1 MTTRRMSNRWTS
13 WLFATLLL
21 ALGPVGAASAQVKVT
36 ATDPAETTQ
45 GTVALDV
52 TISGSG
58 FDSTA
63 AVSFLVTGTTNPG
76 GIVVR
81 KVVVHSSKK
90 LVVTIDAA
98 DSAVLGQYDIEI
110 RLSSGRKGKGTTL
123 FLVKSKNS
131 DPCASSGLDFPAF
144 VFWRPVGGAGAGE
157 LVVADATGTCVRKL
171 QDNPTSRVARFSYP
185 VDGQANKG
193 RVVWGQ
199 FPTMALDFTVGAGN
213 SITVDAP
220 RAVDA
225 GCCVTDLS
233 LDGRDIFFIR
243 DGNAITRM
251 EVDSPESETV
261 LHVLSEPDWVI
272 GFVTVNGDGTQA
284 FGHKGARGYDNPDRG
299 HVKLV
304 RIDLTTGSETVLR
317 DSREGAGYDSHIFDP
332 ATDKRA
338 DRVAFVDF
346 RAGTDR
352 CAPIVVT
359 DFYGAELY
367 RGSDASGGVGKFP
380 TWVGNGLV
388 TGLMQPSTGR
398 YECRTPGLI
407 GRIDLATGGVAELT
421 TGQSPDGR

>member
-21 ALGPVGAASAQVKVT
+21 AFGPVGAAWAQVKVT
-36 ATDPAETTQ
+36 SADPAATAQ

-52 TISGSG
+52 TIGGSG

-76 GIVVR
+76 GIIVR
-81 KVVVHSSKK
+81 KVVVQGPKK
-90 LVVTIDAA
+90 LVVTIDAPE
-98 DSAVLGQYDIEI
+98 SVVLGQYDIEV

-123 FLVKSKNS
+123 FLVTAKAS
-131 DPCASSGLDFPAF
+131 DPCAGPGLDFPAF
-144 VFWRPVGGAGAGE
+144 VYWRQVGSSGE
-157 LVVADATGTCVRKL
+157 LVLADATGTCVRKL

-213 SITVDAP
+213 SITADAP

-251 EVDSPESETV
+251 QVDSPGSETV
-261 LHVLSEPDWVI
+261 LHVLSEPDWVL
-272 GFVTVNGDGTQA
+272 GNVTLNGGGTQV
-284 FGHKGARGYDNPDRG
+284 FGTKAASGYDNPDRG
-299 HVKLV
+299 HTKLV

-317 DSREGAGYDSHIFDP
+317 DSPARDGYGGHPFWP
-332 ATDKRA
+332 AADKRA
-338 DRVAFVDF
+338 DRVAFMDLISG
-346 RAGTDR
+346 ADR
-352 CAPIVVT
+352 CNPLVVT
-359 DFYGAELY
+359 DYYGAESY
-367 RGSDASGGVGKFP
+367 RGSDAGGVGQRP
-380 TWVGNGLV
+380 TWLGNRVVMERLLPSSGRYQCRESGSIEVIDLV
-388 TGLMQPSTGR
+388 TGAG
-398 YECRTPGLI
+398 
-407 GRIDLATGGVAELT
+407 IDLVSG
-421 TGQSPDGR
+421 SNPDGR